1 MVSKMPKDAVKA
13 KWGTKHA
20 AADAIIAIIGDP
32 DGKTRQRIK
41 HASNSQLLRM
51 YDNALL
57 LQKKFTTR
65 AALESEILKH
75 KFPKG
80 AADET
85 YKAKLESFGIGRLLD
100 MHRQLSSKAA

>member
-1 MVSKMPKDAVKA
+1 MVSKMPKDVVKA
-13 KWGTKHA
+13 KWGTKYA
-20 AADAIIAIIGDP
+20 AADAIVAIIGDP

-51 YDNALL
+51 YENAVV

-65 AALESEILKH
+65 ATLEAEILKY

-80 AADET
+80 VVDEN

-100 MHRQLSSKAA
+100 MHRQLAGKAA